1 MRNAFAPIVRARPVP
16 TFGRPV
22 HLRGRPHRLR
32 PGTSP
37 QALRIPPRDGHP
49 ALRSFSRAG
58 SRSPLAV
65 SRFPLRA
72 RLELSI
78 PVSHFGQRGI
88 TPASWIRRSSSERQR
103 DFNPPDQCAA
113 RRTLWSRLTSAR
125 PSQRLATPLA
135 SRQTSRSPRVRR
147 VTFAPH
153 TRRIYARPVRVASG
167 FGSLGPLA
175 HQTDASYAARVPRA
189 GALPAASFPRHLA
202 MTRLLFG

>member
-113 RRTLWSRLTSAR
+113 RRTLRAPPPPSRLR
-125 PSQRLATPLA
+125 PISRWKPVIRPTLLHRFLGGTRTASPVAQRILVTVLPL
-135 SRQTSRSPRVRR
+135 
-147 VTFAPH
+147 
-153 TRRIYARPVRVASG
+153 PVPVVFS
-167 FGSLGPLA
+167 SV
-175 HQTDASYAARVPRA
+175 Q
-189 GALPAASFPRHLA
+189 
-202 MTRLLFG
+202 

>member
-113 RRTLWSRLTSAR
+113 RRTLCPLLTSATR
-125 PSQRLATPLA
+125 SGDLAVSSVHQWTRRRSPEVSLTTFTAHPPDLQPGPLMGMDFVTFCSLVRSKLPPIRFLFVGSRLCSTLPSDP
-135 SRQTSRSPRVRR
+135 TSR
-147 VTFAPH
+147 
-153 TRRIYARPVRVASG
+153 
-167 FGSLGPLA
+167 
-175 HQTDASYAARVPRA
+175 
-189 GALPAASFPRHLA
+189 
-202 MTRLLFG
+202 